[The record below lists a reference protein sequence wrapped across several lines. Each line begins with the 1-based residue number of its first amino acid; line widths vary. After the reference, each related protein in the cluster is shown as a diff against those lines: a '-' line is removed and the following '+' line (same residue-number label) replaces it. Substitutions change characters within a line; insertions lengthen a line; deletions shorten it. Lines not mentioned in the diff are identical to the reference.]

1 MAIVPCLDPDAEFA
15 CIVLGFV
22 CSQALLDQ
30 QENRAV
36 FGVCND
42 ARAGERTT
50 WSLGAGA
57 GNCGAARMARTR
69 SDDFCMRSAPATP
82 AREFAKVYSTGNT
95 GGRRAFAEFSS
106 SIMRKAPPLE
116 RPLECTLEELCR
128 GCKKQ
133 VKFTRDVVTKNG
145 YGYCFL
151 HCPPT

>member
-1 MAIVPCLDPDAEFA
+1 M
-15 CIVLGFV
+15 
-22 CSQALLDQ
+22 DQ

-42 ARAGERTT
+42 GRASETT
-50 WSLGAGA
+50 GSFGGGAGA
-57 GNCGAARMARTR
+57 CGAARMARTR

-145 YGYCFL
+145 YCFL
-151 HCPPT
+151 LLYSPT